1 MSIGRIFLVAALLA
15 TSAQAQEISHSDA
28 LAIRA
33 VITEQLDAFRRD
45 DGERAFSLATS
56 EIQAKFGSPEV
67 FMEMVRTGYPVVY
80 RPGWVHF
87 AEPEILEGIV
97 VQPVRMTDE
106 EGRAWIAVYPM
117 QRQSDGG
124 WRIDG
129 CELGRLQGREI

>member
-1 MSIGRIFLVAALLA
+1 MKGFLFFLGLM
-15 TSAQAQEISHSDA
+15 TFTCSLSAQELSRDDA

-33 VITEQLDAFRRD
+33 VVTEQLDAFRRD
-45 DGERAFSLATS
+45 DGERAFSLATAG
-56 EIQAKFGSPEV
+56 IQAKFGSPEA

-80 RPGWVHF
+80 RPGSVHF

-97 VQPVRMTDE
+97 VQPVRMTDD

-117 QRQSDGG
+117 QRQPDGG

-129 CELGRLQGREI
+129 CELARLQGREI